1 MDDASTA
8 EVCRAK
14 LWFWI
19 WNKVKIIDLEY
30 NAKEGV
36 FTSFLK
42 KEVKKMKD
50 MAVN

>member
-8 EVCRAK
+8 EVCRAM

-19 WNKVKIIDLEY
+19 KNKVPIFDLEFK
-30 NAKEGV
+30 AKEGV
-36 FTSFLK
+36 FQTYLK
-42 KEVKKMKD
+42 KEVKRMKD

>member
-1 MDDASTA
+1 MDDASTS

-19 WNKVKIIDLEY
+19 KNKVKIFDMDFK
-30 NAKEGV
+30 AKEQV
-36 FTSFLK
+36 FQNYLK
-42 KEVKKMKD
+42 KEVKRMKD